1 MLSLK
6 KRCIISKIKE
16 RSDQMFGFLVNA
28 IGVIVGGMIGLLF
41 RKFIKKEYCD
51 AVLKGM
57 GIVVLLVGLFGVI
70 ENTVTFSEGKIAF
83 EGTLLLIISIGVGTF
98 IGELLKIDDHLNNFA
113 LKLEQKINKGKISE
127 GFITA
132 TALYCVGAMTIIGTL
147 NDTLGSPETIYL
159 KSALD
164 MVTSIVL
171 ASTLGIGVLF
181 SAGSIIIYQGLLT
194 LVFALL
200 NSVIDQNSLL
210 ELTKLISMVG
220 YILVMAIGLN
230 FLIKDKIKVTNML
243 PAILIPIIYYL
254 GALWLG

>member
-1 MLSLK
+1 
-6 KRCIISKIKE
+6 
-16 RSDQMFGFLVNA
+16 MFGFLINA
-28 IGVIVGGMIGLLF
+28 IGVIVGGLIGLLF

-70 ENTVTFSEGKIAF
+70 ENTIVIDALKVSF

-98 IGELLKIDDHLNNFA
+98 LGEAIKIDDHLNNFA
-113 LKLEQKINKGKISE
+113 LKLEKKVNKGKISE

-147 NDTLGSPETIYL
+147 NDTLGNPETIYL
-159 KSALD
+159 KAALD

-181 SAGSIIIYQGLLT
+181 SAGSIIVYQGLLT
-194 LVFALL
+194 LIFALL
-200 NSVIDQNSLL
+200 NNVINQDALL
-210 ELTKLISMVG
+210 ELTRLVSMVG
-220 YILVMAIGLN
+220 YVLVMAIGFN
-230 FLIKDKIKVTNML
+230 FLVKDKIKVTNML
-243 PAILIPIIYYL
+243 PALLIPIIYYL
-254 GALWLG
+254 GTLWLG

>member
-1 MLSLK
+1 
-6 KRCIISKIKE
+6 
-16 RSDQMFGFLVNA
+16 MFGFLVNA
-28 IGVIVGGMIGLLF
+28 VGVIVGGLIGLLF

-70 ENTVTFSEGKIAF
+70 ENTITIDAGKVSF

-98 IGELLKIDDHLNNFA
+98 IGETLKIDDHLNNFA
-113 LKLEQKINKGKISE
+113 LKLEKKVNKGKISE

-147 NDTLGSPETIYL
+147 NDTLGNPETIYL
-159 KSALD
+159 KAALD

-181 SAGSIIIYQGLLT
+181 SAGAIIVYQGLLT
-194 LVFALL
+194 LIFALL
-200 NSVIDQNSLL
+200 NNVINQDALL
-210 ELTKLISMVG
+210 ELTKLVSMVG
-220 YILVMAIGLN
+220 YVLVMAIGFN
-230 FLIKDKIKVTNML
+230 FLVKDKIKVTNML
-243 PAILIPIIYYL
+243 PALLIPIIYYL
-254 GALWLG
+254 GTLWLG

>member
-1 MLSLK
+1 
-6 KRCIISKIKE
+6 
-16 RSDQMFGFLVNA
+16 MFGFLINA
-28 IGVIVGGMIGLLF
+28 VGVIVGGLIGLLF

-70 ENTVTFSEGKIAF
+70 ENTVTIDAGKVSF

-98 IGELLKIDDHLNNFA
+98 LGEAIKIDDHLNNFA
-113 LKLEQKINKGKISE
+113 LKLEKKVNKGKISE

-147 NDTLGSPETIYL
+147 NDTLGNPETIYL
-159 KSALD
+159 KAALD

-181 SAGSIIIYQGLLT
+181 SAGSIIVYQGLLT
-194 LVFALL
+194 LIFALL
-200 NSVIDQNSLL
+200 NNVINQDALL
-210 ELTKLISMVG
+210 ELTRLVSMVG
-220 YILVMAIGLN
+220 YVLVMAIGFN
-230 FLIKDKIKVTNML
+230 FLVKDKIKVTNML
-243 PAILIPIIYYL
+243 PALLIPIIYYL
-254 GALWLG
+254 GTLWLG

>member
-1 MLSLK
+1 
-6 KRCIISKIKE
+6 
-16 RSDQMFGFLVNA
+16 MFGFLINA
-28 IGVIVGGMIGLLF
+28 IGVIVGGLIGLLF

-70 ENTVTFSEGKIAF
+70 ENTIVIEALKVSF

-98 IGELLKIDDHLNNFA
+98 LGETIKIDDHLNNFA
-113 LKLEQKINKGKISE
+113 LKLEKKVNKGKISE

-147 NDTLGSPETIYL
+147 NDTLGNPETIYL
-159 KSALD
+159 KAALD

-181 SAGSIIIYQGLLT
+181 SAGSIIVYQGLLT
-194 LVFALL
+194 LIFALL
-200 NSVIDQNSLL
+200 NNVINQDALL
-210 ELTKLISMVG
+210 ELTRLVSMVG
-220 YILVMAIGLN
+220 YVLVMAIGFN
-230 FLIKDKIKVTNML
+230 FLVKDKIKVTNML
-243 PAILIPIIYYL
+243 PALLIPIIYYL
-254 GALWLG
+254 GTLWLG

>member
-1 MLSLK
+1 
-6 KRCIISKIKE
+6 
-16 RSDQMFGFLVNA
+16 MFGFLINA
-28 IGVIVGGMIGLLF
+28 IGVIVGGLIGLLF

-70 ENTVTFSEGKIAF
+70 ENTVTFDSGKLSF

-98 IGELLKIDDHLNNFA
+98 LGEAIKIDDHLNNFA
-113 LKLEQKINKGKISE
+113 LKLEKKVNKGKISE

-147 NDTLGSPETIYL
+147 NDTLGNPETIYL
-159 KSALD
+159 KASLD

-181 SAGSIIIYQGLLT
+181 SAGSIIVYQGLLT
-194 LVFALL
+194 LIFALL
-200 NSVIDQNSLL
+200 NNVINQDALL
-210 ELTKLISMVG
+210 ELTRLVSMVG
-220 YILVMAIGLN
+220 YVLVMAIGFN
-230 FLIKDKIKVTNML
+230 FLVKDKIKVTNML
-243 PAILIPIIYYL
+243 PALLIPIIYYL
-254 GALWLG
+254 GTLWLG

>member
-1 MLSLK
+1 
-6 KRCIISKIKE
+6 
-16 RSDQMFGFLVNA
+16 MFGFLINA
-28 IGVIVGGMIGLLF
+28 IGVIVGGLIGLLF

-70 ENTVTFSEGKIAF
+70 ENTIVIDALKVSF

-98 IGELLKIDDHLNNFA
+98 LGEAIKIDDHLNNFA
-113 LKLEQKINKGKISE
+113 LKLEKKVNKGKISE

-147 NDTLGSPETIYL
+147 NDTLGNPETIYL
-159 KSALD
+159 KAALD

-181 SAGSIIIYQGLLT
+181 SAGSIIVYQGLLT
-194 LVFALL
+194 LIFALL
-200 NSVIDQNSLL
+200 NNVINQDALL
-210 ELTKLISMVG
+210 ELTRLVSMVG
-220 YILVMAIGLN
+220 YVLVI
-230 FLIKDKIKVTNML
+230 
-243 PAILIPIIYYL
+243 
-254 GALWLG
+254 

>member
-1 MLSLK
+1 
-6 KRCIISKIKE
+6 
-16 RSDQMFGFLVNA
+16 MFGFLVNA
-28 IGVIVGGMIGLLF
+28 VGVIVGGLIGLLF

-70 ENTVTFSEGKIAF
+70 ENTITIDAGKVSF

-98 IGELLKIDDHLNNFA
+98 IGETLKIDEHLNNFA
-113 LKLEQKINKGKISE
+113 LKLEKKVNKGKISE

-147 NDTLGSPETIYL
+147 NDTLGNPETIYL
-159 KSALD
+159 KAALD

-181 SAGSIIIYQGLLT
+181 SAGSIIVYQGLLT
-194 LVFALL
+194 LIFALL
-200 NSVIDQNSLL
+200 NNVINQDALL
-210 ELTKLISMVG
+210 ELTKLVSMVG
-220 YILVMAIGLN
+220 YVLVMAIGFN
-230 FLIKDKIKVTNML
+230 FLVKDKIKVTNML
-243 PAILIPIIYYL
+243 PALLIPIIYYL
-254 GALWLG
+254 GTLWLG